1 MGRID
6 RPSIIRVDCAVNRGS
21 ISSLHFGRC
30 CLGLSVRLHGPKV
43 TFDNLPVNALQT
55 APVTWGPAGLCWSLT
70 KPSHISPYCVVILV
84 CFYSALRLQPKKL
97 LIHHLIWCLFSS
109 INRFTFLSGKILHQ
123 LWKVFLNAQWDV
135 LFAQSINVQPKI
147 VLFDM

>member
-84 CFYSALRLQPKKL
+84 CFYSALRLQPKKS
-97 LIHHLIWCLFSS
+97 FNSS
-109 INRFTFLSGKILHQ
+109 IWSDVYFPQ
-123 LWKVFLNAQWDV
+123 LIDLPFSPERYYINCERYFWMLNGMSCLLRA
-135 LFAQSINVQPKI
+135 STYTPK
-147 VLFDM
+147 